1 MRDEC
6 GGSLA
11 DSMEVILKLFLNSA
25 AAGFTGQTTP
35 GEMTSRIDFI
45 LMPEKMFLA
54 FLSRQSSSSAHQETA
69 SDKQ

>member
-25 AAGFTGQTTP
+25 AAGFIGQTTP
-35 GEMTSRIDFI
+35 GEMTSS
-45 LMPEKMFLA
+45 EN
-54 FLSRQSSSSAHQETA
+54 
-69 SDKQ
+69 